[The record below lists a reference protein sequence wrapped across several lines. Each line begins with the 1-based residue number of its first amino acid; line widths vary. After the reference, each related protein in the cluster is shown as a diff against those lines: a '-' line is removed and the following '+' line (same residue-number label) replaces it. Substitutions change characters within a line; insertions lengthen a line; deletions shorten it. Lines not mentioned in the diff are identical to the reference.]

1 MIFVRFERQCGAFS
15 PYPSEEVKDHPNLHP
30 DHHLDQHPDLR
41 LDHHPDHQVGDE
53 PNLPTQ
59 HTVHARVVNF
69 LPWIVPIVF
78 GESSCKIAG
87 LDNTATSPAEEGEP
101 ITDAP

>member
-1 MIFVRFERQCGAFS
+1 MEIQILMIFVRFERQCGAFS
-15 PYPSEEVKDHPNLHP
+15 PYPSEEVKDHPDLHP
-30 DHHLDQHPDLR
+30 DHHLD
-41 LDHHPDHQVGDE
+41 HHLDHQVGDE

-87 LDNTATSPAEEGEP
+87 LDNTEGEP

>member
-15 PYPSEEVKDHPNLHP
+15 PYPSEEVKDHPDLHP
-30 DHHLDQHPDLR
+30 DHHLDPHL
-41 LDHHPDHQVGDE
+41 DHQVGDE

-78 GESSCKIAG
+78 GESSCKISG
-87 LDNTATSPAEEGEP
+87 LDNTEGEP

>member
-15 PYPSEEVKDHPNLHP
+15 PYPSEEVKDHPDLHP
-30 DHHLDQHPDLR
+30 DHHPDLHLDQHL
-41 LDHHPDHQVGDE
+41 DHQVGDE

-87 LDNTATSPAEEGEP
+87 VDNTETNPAGGGEP

>member
-15 PYPSEEVKDHPNLHP
+15 PYPSEEVKDHLDHHP
-30 DHHLDQHPDLR
+30 DHHLDLHL
-41 LDHHPDHQVGDE
+41 DHQVGDE

-87 LDNTATSPAEEGEP
+87 LDNTEGEP

>member
-15 PYPSEEVKDHPNLHP
+15 PYPSEEVKDHL
-30 DHHLDQHPDLR
+30 DLHLDLHIDLH
-41 LDHHPDHQVGDE
+41 LDHQVGDE

-87 LDNTATSPAEEGEP
+87 VDNTEGEP

>member
-1 MIFVRFERQCGAFS
+1 MEIQILMIFVRFERQCGAFS
-15 PYPSEEVKDHPNLHP
+15 PYPSEEVKDHP
-30 DHHLDQHPDLR
+30 DQHLDLHLDL
-41 LDHHPDHQVGDE
+41 QVGDE

-87 LDNTATSPAEEGEP
+87 VDNTEGEP

>member
-1 MIFVRFERQCGAFS
+1 MEIQILMIFVRFERQCGAFS
-15 PYPSEEVKDHPNLHP
+15 PYPSEEVKDH
-30 DHHLDQHPDLR
+30 
-41 LDHHPDHQVGDE
+41 LDHHFDQHLDLQVGDE

-87 LDNTATSPAEEGEP
+87 VDNTATSPAEGGEP

>member
-15 PYPSEEVKDHPNLHP
+15 PYPSEEVKDHPDLHP
-30 DHHLDQHPDLR
+30 DHHLD
-41 LDHHPDHQVGDE
+41 HHLDHQVGDE

-87 LDNTATSPAEEGEP
+87 LDNTEGEP

>member
-1 MIFVRFERQCGAFS
+1 MEIQILMIFVRFERQCGAFS
-15 PYPSEEVKDHPNLHP
+15 PYPSEEVKDHLGI
-30 DHHLDQHPDLR
+30 HL
-41 LDHHPDHQVGDE
+41 DHQVGDE

-87 LDNTATSPAEEGEP
+87 VDNTEGEP